1 MFGLSAAMAIVS
13 VLAVYVGATVQ
24 ASVGIGLGMIASPV
38 LALADPAFIPVTIVI
53 AVIPLTVSM
62 ALTERAHVDQRGF
75 VLAVIGR
82 VPGVVLGAILVAA
95 VGDRV
100 LALLVACSVLAAV
113 IASVAGWHVRT
124 TGPTIISAG
133 LASGFTGT
141 ATGVGGPPMAIV
153 YQHGD
158 PATMRSTISAFFAV
172 GAAMSVTAL
181 WVAGQIG
188 SHQLQL
194 TLLILPAVILGALTG
209 RLVKGRLH
217 PAVVRPAV
225 LGLCSLA
232 AVALL
237 LSTVF

>member
-62 ALTERAHVDQRGF
+62 ALAERAHVDQRGF

>member
-1 MFGLSAAMAIVS
+1 
-13 VLAVYVGATVQ
+13 
-24 ASVGIGLGMIASPV
+24 MIASPV

-62 ALTERAHVDQRGF
+62 ALAERAHVDQRGF

>member
-1 MFGLSAAMAIVS
+1 
-13 VLAVYVGATVQ
+13 
-24 ASVGIGLGMIASPV
+24 MIASPV

-62 ALTERAHVDQRGF
+62 ALAERAHVDQRGF

-188 SHQLQL
+188 SHQLEL
-194 TLLILPAVILGALTG
+194 TLLILPPVILGALTG

>member
-1 MFGLSAAMAIVS
+1 
-13 VLAVYVGATVQ
+13 
-24 ASVGIGLGMIASPV
+24 
-38 LALADPAFIPVTIVI
+38 
-53 AVIPLTVSM
+53 
-62 ALTERAHVDQRGF
+62 
-75 VLAVIGR
+75 
-82 VPGVVLGAILVAA
+82 
-95 VGDRV
+95 
-100 LALLVACSVLAAV
+100 
-113 IASVAGWHVRT
+113 
-124 TGPTIISAG
+124 
-133 LASGFTGT
+133 
-141 ATGVGGPPMAIV
+141 MAIV

-188 SHQLQL
+188 SHQLEL
-194 TLLILPAVILGALTG
+194 TLLILPPVILGALTG

>member
-1 MFGLSAAMAIVS
+1 MFGLSAAMAIMS

-82 VPGVVLGAILVAA
+82 VPGVVLGAMLVAA
-95 VGDRV
+95 VGDRL

-113 IASVAGWHVRT
+113 IASVVGWHVRT

-188 SHQLQL
+188 SHELEL
-194 TLLILPAVILGALTG
+194 TLLILPPVLLGALTG

-232 AVALL
+232 SVTLL
-237 LSTVF
+237 VGTLF

>member
-62 ALTERAHVDQRGF
+62 ALAERAHVDQRGF

-124 TGPTIISAG
+124 TGPTIVSAG

-188 SHQLQL
+188 SHQLEL
-194 TLLILPAVILGALTG
+194 TLLILPPVILGALTG

>member
-1 MFGLSAAMAIVS
+1 MFGLSAAMAIMS

-62 ALTERAHVDQRGF
+62 TLTERAHVDQRGF

-82 VPGVVLGAILVAA
+82 VPGVVLGAMLVAA
-95 VGDRV
+95 VGDRL

-113 IASVAGWHVRT
+113 IASVVGWHVRT

-188 SHQLQL
+188 SHELEL
-194 TLLILPAVILGALTG
+194 TLLILPPVLLGALTG

-232 AVALL
+232 SVTLL
-237 LSTVF
+237 VGTLF

>member
-62 ALTERAHVDQRGF
+62 ALAERAHVDQRGF

-188 SHQLQL
+188 SHQLEL
-194 TLLILPAVILGALTG
+194 TLLILPPVLLGALTG

-232 AVALL
+232 SVTLL
-237 LSTVF
+237 VGTLF

>member
-1 MFGLSAAMAIVS
+1 MLGLSAAMAIVS

-62 ALTERAHVDQRGF
+62 ALTERTHVDQRGF

-95 VGDRV
+95 VGDRL

-188 SHQLQL
+188 SHELEL
-194 TLLILPAVILGALTG
+194 TLLILPPVILGALTG

-217 PAVVRPAV
+217 PAIVRPAV

-232 AVALL
+232 SVALL
-237 LSTVF
+237 LTTVF

>member
-62 ALTERAHVDQRGF
+62 ALAERAHVDQRGF

-124 TGPTIISAG
+124 TGPTIVSAG

>member
-62 ALTERAHVDQRGF
+62 ALAERAHVDQRGF

-188 SHQLQL
+188 SHQLEL
-194 TLLILPAVILGALTG
+194 TLLILPPVILGALTG